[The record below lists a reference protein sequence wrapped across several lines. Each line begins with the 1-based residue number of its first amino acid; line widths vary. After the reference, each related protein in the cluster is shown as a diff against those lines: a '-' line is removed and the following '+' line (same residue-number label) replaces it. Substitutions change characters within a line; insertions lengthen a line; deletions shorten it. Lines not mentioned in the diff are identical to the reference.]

1 MSRAKNFIKKSPTL
15 WKWYLFC
22 GDRVL
27 NFYGKYFPEANTK
40 RLFRKNNHPL
50 DLENPVG
57 LNDKLQYLKLH
68 QYKHHPLVTQCA
80 DKYRV
85 RDYIKQLGCEELL
98 VDLYGAWDCV
108 DEIDWNVL
116 PKKFVLK
123 CNHGCGYNIV
133 CTDKDTFDFN
143 DAKEKLNKWMHESYG
158 EDHSESCIYGKI
170 KRKIIAEQFIE
181 SEDGK
186 PINDFKFFCSYGE
199 PKYAYLITG
208 GHGDEM
214 CLDYYTTDWEWIPAR
229 NGKFP
234 NAKEKREKP
243 KMLQE
248 MLQYASVLSEQFPL
262 VRVDL
267 YCEFG
272 KIYFGELT
280 FLATSGL
287 SDFIPYSYNET
298 FGKMIPID
306 TRSTIHMNQSEE
318 KRRGNI

>member
-1 MSRAKNFIKKSPTL
+1 MSSIKDFMRESRVFR
-15 WKWYLFC
+15 KWYLLC
-22 GDRVL
+22 GDSALR
-27 NFYGKYFPEANTK
+27 FYGKHFPDANTK
-40 RLFRKNNHPL
+40 RIFRKINHPL

-68 QYKHHPLVTQCA
+68 QYKHNPLIIQCA

-85 RDYIKQLGCEELL
+85 RDYIKQRGCEELL
-98 VDLYGAWDCV
+98 VDLYGAWDNV
-108 DEIDWNVL
+108 EEIDWDVL

-143 DAKEKLNKWMHESYG
+143 GAKEKLNKWMKESYG
-158 EDHSESCIYGKI
+158 DAQSENCIYGKI

-181 SEDGK
+181 SEDGN
-186 PINDFKFFCSYGE
+186 PINDFKFFCSYGV
-199 PKYAYLITG
+199 PKFSYIITG

-214 CLDYYTTDWEWIPAR
+214 CLDYYTTDWEWIPVR
-229 NGKFP
+229 NGGYP
-234 NAKEKREKP
+234 NAKVKKEKP
-243 KMLQE
+243 KMLEE
-248 MLQYASVLSEQFPL
+248 MLQYASKLSKQFPL

-287 SDFIPYSYNET
+287 SNFIPYSYNET

-306 TRSTIHMNQSEE
+306 KDSPIRLD
-318 KRRGNI
+318 